1 MYYCIYVCKYLYVC
15 MCMCVC
21 VQWIL
26 FPLYSVSD
34 CWGLAQRRIWH
45 RRGHRPQLLLPVSEN
60 RMAHYSRVFAVEA
73 NFAATA
79 DYILQNL
86 QISRNLRGICF
97 YYINILSFAICP
109 MIPRGSVPDGIQC
122 RHGGNGGAGDRSR
135 LSECRGG
142 DAGKVPQQ
150 TKNQNKEV
158 LATANCQKVAK

>member
-1 MYYCIYVCKYLYVC
+1 
-15 MCMCVC
+15 
-21 VQWIL
+21 
-26 FPLYSVSD
+26 
-34 CWGLAQRRIWH
+34 
-45 RRGHRPQLLLPVSEN
+45 
-60 RMAHYSRVFAVEA
+60 MAHYSRVFAVEA
-73 NFAATA
+73 DFAATA

-158 LATANCQKVAK
+158 LATANCQKVAR